1 MGMSENIIK
10 DFSGYI
16 PLFRGT
22 GKRGL
27 NELKATSGGVRGD
40 GAYFY
45 TEPLP
50 ARSHASY
57 PNGGVITGYA
67 KPEDLDIY
75 DNVAVL
81 KDVSK
86 FIPKGKLSLEDTVLP
101 NAEYIK
107 KAENA
112 LTLKGATAIAAGST
126 LLPKDALAAKH
137 KQMAEEQALQDAY
150 SPVDMIIAG
159 ATGGATMGLRAISA
173 LADPVINYAID
184 RMLGD

>member
-1 MGMSENIIK
+1 MGMAGNIIK
-10 DFSGYI
+10 DFSEYI

-27 NELKATSGGVRGD
+27 NELKATTGGVRGD

-57 PNGGVITGYA
+57 PNGGIITGYA

-86 FIPKGKLSLEDTVLP
+86 FIPKGKLSLEDTILP
-101 NAEYIK
+101 KDEYIK

-126 LLPKDALAAKH
+126 MLPKDALAAKY
-137 KQMAEEQALQDAY
+137 KQMEKDQALEDAY
-150 SPVDMIIAG
+150 SPVDMVIAG

-173 LADPVINYAID
+173 LADPVVNYALD
-184 RMLGD
+184 RLLGD